1 MTCIPNQPIIM
12 TGKMNRVQAKAHIK
26 FLAEADRIAHL
37 THALSRAPEKGKYPL
52 TREQMK
58 QCLIHGTIVEGPA
71 SDIKVADGWKFTMHR
86 FREGERNE
94 VAGVLIPERKVIVIT
109 GYGWAKWKPATKQA
123 LQKLEDDDHDDDE

>member
-1 MTCIPNQPIIM
+1 M

-37 THALSRAPEKGKYPL
+37 THALTRAPEKGKYPL

-71 SDIKVADGWKFTMHR
+71 SDIKVTDGWKFTMHR

-109 GYGWAKWKPATKQA
+109 GYGWAKWKPVTKQA

>member
-37 THALSRAPEKGKYPL
+37 THALTRAPEKGKYPL

-58 QCLIHGTIVEGPA
+58 QCLIYGTIVEGPA

-86 FREGERNE
+86 FRQGERNE

-109 GYGWAKWKPATKQA
+109 GYGWEKWKPAIRPVLKD
-123 LQKLEDDDHDDDE
+123 LEEDDYGGDE

>member
-1 MTCIPNQPIIM
+1 LTCIPYQPIIM

-26 FLAEADRIAHL
+26 FLAEADRIAPL
-37 THALSRAPEKGKYPL
+37 THALTRAPDNGKYPL

-71 SDIKVADGWKFTMHR
+71 SDIKVTDGWKFTMHR

-94 VAGVLIPERKVIVIT
+94 VAGVLMPERKVIVIT
-109 GYGWAKWKPATKQA
+109 GYGWEKWKPAIMPVLKD
-123 LQKLEDDDHDDDE
+123 LEEDDYGGDE